1 MGSWEELDAR
11 QAPTNLTPPVAFV
24 VAMTHMAGADNVY
37 KQEEE
42 GSLAALLP
50 QTGLGG
56 MSYEMLAREVEFY
69 LSQASLGQFLN
80 EAPLILNEDQKLC
93 ILLNMLDS
101 ALADGDF
108 PPEEEALFNQF
119 LQAFHISKEQ
129 IKPYLQSIAIKN
141 RLSVFNP

>member
-1 MGSWEELDAR
+1 
-11 QAPTNLTPPVAFV
+11 
-24 VAMTHMAGADNVY
+24 MAGADNVY

-50 QTGLGG
+50 RTGLGG
-56 MSYEMLAREVEFY
+56 MSYDMLAREVEFY

-129 IKPYLQSIAIKN
+129 IKPYLQGIAIKN